1 VKDVPG
7 VFYALSTCCP
17 SPRCLWACLSGY
29 LWANANLA
37 RGLVRHKRTAYRPLE
52 REALNASILADSTEN
67 VPVSAAAK
75 PAKPIRAQHATALIV
90 TDSIPSLTDLERDA
104 LAELSN
110 LAMARAATALRQMIK
125 NEVRLSVPNVEI
137 LEPAA
142 AVKLLKKTG
151 ELRLIAVRQDF
162 SGPFSGRT
170 ILIFPEARS
179 LELVRTI
186 VGENMSLQDV
196 IDLEDEALAETGNIL
211 IYSWVATLANL
222 LKQQLKMSLPAVVRC
237 EPPNLFEKIGEQK
250 LLILFVHISFE
261 ISQQEIA
268 GYLALMMDI
277 PSIKELRLL
286 IDEYVTSIARN
297 T

>member
-1 VKDVPG
+1 
-7 VFYALSTCCP
+7 
-17 SPRCLWACLSGY
+17 
-29 LWANANLA
+29 
-37 RGLVRHKRTAYRPLE
+37 
-52 REALNASILADSTEN
+52 
-67 VPVSAAAK
+67 
-75 PAKPIRAQHATALIV
+75 V

-142 AVKLLKKTG
+142 AVKLLQKTG
-151 ELRLIAVRQDF
+151 EARLIAVRQDF

-211 IYSWVATLANL
+211 INSWVATLANL